1 MMLLDLLKVPVFAS
15 ARILAG
21 AEGLTQKVQSVNI
34 MDAPDIIQF
43 LKPGELLL
51 TTAYVMKDDPQA
63 LQTLVSNMSQ
73 VGCAGIAIKT
83 KRFLSEVPYQAIQ
96 LANELHFPI
105 IELPLEHTLG
115 EVLYNSV
122 SCILEKRTDELK
134 YSLESHRN
142 FTNLVV
148 QGQGIPEIVASLS
161 RLLGTPVLLLNPGLY
176 PIAASPHFGKSP
188 YSETLETLRVLMSS
202 NMSNEP
208 VKNLCLLKPGQL
220 PFPQLVIHSIQTV
233 QLQGYLIVFSDENKD
248 NPLPKLAVEQAVN
261 VIRFEL
267 LKKQAVKERSRRY
280 KNEFFTDLVEGF
292 FTSEQEVLHRGKK
305 YGLIEGCFFFC
316 IVLKRD
322 PVTAGSAIGGSSP
335 QDEKGS
341 AERDMFYEVIKREIQ
356 KTGLSFAI
364 FNKNDAIDLVVSVA
378 KNENESLEIPARLED
393 LLKQAIVRIE
403 HISGISVSLGVGKP
417 VSKLLDCPVSY
428 KEAVDALQFGYRSK
442 RSGFVQFYTGKQL
455 IDLFRLVPEGEL
467 LSFYEDTFVGLEGLE
482 DKERFEL
489 LKTLSVYLE
498 NHGQIAAT
506 AKQLFIHRNTV
517 LYRLDKLQNLSGRQF
532 GMPEDSLR
540 FRIAFLVEPLI
551 KGTGTVLSS
560 R

>member
-1 MMLLDLLKVPVFAS
+1 MLLLDLLKVPIFAS
-15 ARILAG
+15 ARIIAG
-21 AEGLTQKVQSVNI
+21 VEGLTRKVQSVNI
-34 MDAPDIIQF
+34 MDAPDIIHF

-63 LQTLVSNMSQ
+63 LQTLLSNMSQ

-83 KRFLSEVPYQAIQ
+83 KRFLTEVPDQVIR

-105 IELPLEHTLG
+105 IELPLDHTLG
-115 EVLYNSV
+115 EVLYKSV
-122 SCILEKRTDELK
+122 SCILEKRTEELK

-161 RLLGTPVLLLNPGLY
+161 ALLETPVLLLDPGLS
-176 PIAASPHFGKSP
+176 PLAASPHFGESP
-188 YSETLETLRVLMSS
+188 YSETLETLRVLLSS
-202 NMSNEP
+202 NLPNEP
-208 VKNLCLLKPGQL
+208 TKNLCLLEPGQL
-220 PFPQLVIHSIQTV
+220 PFRQLVIHPIQTV
-233 QLQGYLIVFSDENKD
+233 QLQGFLIAFSDENKD

-305 YGLIEGCFFFC
+305 YGLTDRCFFFC

-322 PVTAGSAIGGSSP
+322 VITANSGIRVASP
-335 QDEKGS
+335 LEERGS
-341 AERDMFYEVIKREIQ
+341 AERDMFYEVIKREIL
-356 KTGLSFAI
+356 KTGLTFTI
-364 FNKNDAIDLVVSVA
+364 FSKNDAIDLVVSVA
-378 KNENESLEIPARLED
+378 KKENEGLEMPAGLVDRLKE
-393 LLKQAIVRIE
+393 AILRIE
-403 HISGISVSLGVGKP
+403 HNSGSPVSLGVGKP
-417 VSKLLDCPVSY
+417 VAKLLDCPVSY
-428 KEAVDALQFGYRSK
+428 KEAVEALQYGYRSK
-442 RSGFVQFYTGKQL
+442 RSRFVQFYTGKEL
-455 IDLFRLVPEGEL
+455 IDLFRLVPEDEL

-482 DKERFEL
+482 DKERREL

-498 NHGQIAAT
+498 NQGQIADT

-517 LYRLDKLQNLSGRQF
+517 LYRLDKLQNLTGRKF
-532 GMPEDSLR
+532 GMPGDSLR
-540 FRIAFLVEPLI
+540 FRIAFLIEPLF
-551 KGTGTVLSS
+551 KGTGAALSLH
-560 R
+560 

>member
-1 MMLLDLLKVPVFAS
+1 MILLDLLKVPIFAT
-15 ARILAG
+15 ARIVAG
-21 AEGLTQKVQSVNI
+21 IEGLTQKVQSVNI
-34 MDAPDIIQF
+34 MDAPDIIHF

-63 LQTLVSNMSQ
+63 LQTLVSNMSR

-83 KRFLSEVPYQAIQ
+83 KRFLTEVPDQAIR

-105 IELPLEHTLG
+105 IELPLDHTLG
-115 EVLYNSV
+115 EVLHHSV
-122 SCILEKRTDELK
+122 SCILEKRTEELK

-148 QGQGIPEIVASLS
+148 QGHGIPEIVSSLS
-161 RLLGTPVLLLNPGLY
+161 KLLGTPVLLLDPSLNS
-176 PIAASPHFGKSP
+176 IAVSPHFRESP
-188 YSETLETLRVLMSS
+188 YSETITPLRELLSLNLPHEPTGNLYLLE
-202 NMSNEP
+202 
-208 VKNLCLLKPGQL
+208 PGQL
-220 PFPQLVIHSIQTV
+220 PFRQLVVHPIQTV
-233 QLQGYLIVFSDENKD
+233 QLQAFLIAFADEKQD

-305 YGLIEGCFFFC
+305 YGLTDGCLSFC

-322 PVTAGSAIGGSSP
+322 PVTSGGIGVSSI
-335 QDEKGS
+335 QEERGS
-341 AERDMFYEVIKREIQ
+341 AERDRLYEMVKREIQ

-364 FNKNDAIDLVVSVA
+364 FNKNDAIVLVTSMA
-378 KNENESLEIPARLED
+378 KNEMEIPAELEER
-393 LLKQAIVRIE
+393 LKQAIVRIE
-403 HISGISVSLGVGKP
+403 RNSGISVSLGVGKP
-417 VSKLLDCPVSY
+417 VAKLLDCPVSF
-428 KEAVDALQFGYRSK
+428 KEAVEALQYGYRSK
-442 RSGFVQFYTGKQL
+442 RSRFVQFYTGKEL

-467 LSFYEDTFVGLEGLE
+467 LSFYEDTFAGLEGLE
-482 DKERFEL
+482 EKERREL
-489 LKTLSVYLE
+489 LKTLSAYLE
-498 NHGQIAAT
+498 NHGQIADT
-506 AKQLFIHRNTV
+506 AKQLYIHRNTV
-517 LYRLDKLQNLSGRQF
+517 LYRLDKLKHLTGRQF

-540 FRIAFLVEPLI
+540 FRIAFLVEPLL
-551 KGTGTVLSS
+551 KAVGEVRSP